1 AQSPA
6 RSWPGCHTR
15 PRSQAARQT
24 ETLARKV
31 RQNLDPFSSPFR
43 SFETDRS
50 LQWQKNFPWLTKAV
64 LNPRPEMIH
73 HGLHVVAILVKVA
86 QHDGS
91 LDAGDHPNCSRAWIA
106 RGEFA

>member
-1 AQSPA
+1 
-6 RSWPGCHTR
+6 
-15 PRSQAARQT
+15 QAARQT

-50 LQWQKNFPWLTKAV
+50 LQWQKNFLRLTKAV

-106 RGEFA
+106 GGDFRWLGSLLDPPLK